1 MGTLR
6 YIWAGDFNRHHPLWD
21 KLCNQHLFTSKNLD
35 LAQPLLDLLA
45 RYGMAMALPFLELEH
60 TLLEHVP
67 TPLYKKIHWEDYR
80 NRLLKTLIGLERR
93 DSYDTVESVMDAI
106 RAVEDT
112 VWTTTK
118 AVAKFS
124 KPSPHVKRWYTE
136 EMRDLRRVHT
146 HLERSTVRHTTHHW
160 VEWQEKLLGSLVWDV
175 HKFLSATL
183 SDGSASRIPTLVKC
197 QGGRQ
202 DIVTMAETDEE
213 KCAWLRTEFFPPR
226 MTVSSVPPDPVF
238 PPPAWEWKP
247 VSDDLLHRAAEK
259 MKPYKATFPESIPNC
274 VIKQWPIFRSLDK
287 LNHFPDDWS
296 ELRIP
301 VLRKPGKPDY
311 NVPGAHQPIA
321 LTEGLPR
328 PMSRQCF

>member
-1 MGTLR
+1 
-6 YIWAGDFNRHHPLWD
+6 
-21 KLCNQHLFTSKNLD
+21 
-35 LAQPLLDLLA
+35 
-45 RYGMAMALPFLELEH
+45 MAMALPCDIPTLQALRSKNFTRPDDVFCSTSLLPAFITCTTDPAKMPPKTDHFPVIQVLELEH

-67 TPLYKKIHWEDYR
+67 TPLYKKIHWEEYR

-106 RAVEDT
+106 RAVKDA
-112 VWTTTK
+112 VWATTK

-136 EMRDLRRVHT
+136 EMRDLRRAHAR
-146 HLERSTVRHTTHHW
+146 LERNAYAQRFLPDHPVHAAARDAACAYCKAVTQGKAHHW
-160 VEWQEKLLGSLVWDV
+160 VEWQEKLLGSQVWDV
-175 HKFLSATL
+175 HKFLSATP
-183 SDGSASRIPTLVKC
+183 SDGSASRIPTLVKR

-202 DIVTMAETDEE
+202 DIVATAETDEE

-259 MKPYKATFPESIPNC
+259 MK
-274 VIKQWPIFRSLDK
+274 
-287 LNHFPDDWS
+287 
-296 ELRIP
+296 RIHP
-301 VLRKPGKPDY
+301 QLCQTMY
-311 NVPGAHQPIA
+311 
-321 LTEGLPR
+321 
-328 PMSRQCF
+328 